1 MAEKRYYW
9 LKLTEQFFKDKP
21 MKKLRKIAGGDT
33 YTIIYL
39 KMLLRAISQKN
50 RLYFEGVEENF
61 IDELALD
68 LDEEPDNVSVTIGY
82 LKSKGLLKVVGND
95 EMELLQCEEMTGTET
110 DAARRKRL
118 QRERERQR
126 EIQGTSQEMLPEE
139 SIPPQLPD
147 TQKSEKP
154 KKETQVQIFHRLSG
168 NYQLSEPMKEEMELW
183 FKYKTERK
191 ESYKEQ
197 GMKSLLKQVEKRS
210 AQYGDKAV
218 IDLIETCMGSN
229 WKGIIW
235 DILEKNN
242 STRAGIQNRVSEV
255 DNW

>member
-39 KMLLRAISQKN
+39 KMLLRAITQGN

-68 LDEEPDNVSVTIGY
+68 LDEEPDNVSVTISY
-82 LKSKGLLKVVGND
+82 LKSKGLLKVVGTD
-95 EMELLQCEEMTGTET
+95 EMELLQCEEMIGTET

-126 EIQGTSQEMLPEE
+126 ELQGVAQQAIPEE
-139 SIPPQLPD
+139 NAHPQLPTD
-147 TQKSEKP
+147 EKP
-154 KKETQVQIFHRLSG
+154 KKETQAQIFRRLSD
-168 NYQLSEPMKEEMELW
+168 NYSLSDPLKEQLEVW

-191 ESYKEQ
+191 EPYKEQ
-197 GMKSLLKQVEKRS
+197 GMKSLLKQIEKR
-210 AQYGDKAV
+210 AEKYGDKAI
-218 IDLIETCMGSN
+218 IDLIETCMSSN

-242 STRAGIQNRVSEV
+242 VRKSGIQSRVSEV